1 MNEREYIQ
9 RHLMD
14 EVNYDGLLKTETK
27 KRRKKEETIIYMPW
41 KDEHSNPPKGCVTK
55 ADTFKNDIQKRVAVG
70 MFNILRYV
78 PGVTFRIIKTEED
91 VLYHIMVKDERWKDF
106 VDNMETDCLEWLRFI
121 TENTGAFC
129 WAEKLLEMNF
139 HDDGD
144 KFGYFDKLLS
154 VLEILSYIEHT
165 PLMNTGI
172 EVQTTE
178 FTESPID
185 EGIDEKSPMH
195 DYRREFDT
203 LEKVKKV
210 RLTAMNIFSMLPSEK
225 QSEYIRKYFM
235 CRNYEDYLALVGDY
249 APENSNILN
258 ELTEEALKM
267 EEDRLKGNQEQLSI
281 YNQPRNVNVN
291 VLAGPGSGKT
301 HVLTLRCAKLIYK
314 EHVVP
319 SHILVLAYNR
329 AVVVELRNRL
339 DSLFTKLGLSRIGH
353 LLHVHTFHALAKICM
368 GGKIRQ
374 SPNRVVGTTF
384 S

>member
-1 MNEREYIQ
+1 
-9 RHLMD
+9 
-14 EVNYDGLLKTETK
+14 
-27 KRRKKEETIIYMPW
+27 
-41 KDEHSNPPKGCVTK
+41 
-55 ADTFKNDIQKRVAVG
+55 
-70 MFNILRYV
+70 
-78 PGVTFRIIKTEED
+78 
-91 VLYHIMVKDERWKDF
+91 
-106 VDNMETDCLEWLRFI
+106 
-121 TENTGAFC
+121 
-129 WAEKLLEMNF
+129 MNF

-154 VLEILSYIEHT
+154 VLRILSYIEHT

-172 EVQTTE
+172 EVQATE

-195 DYRREFDT
+195 DYRKEFDT

-267 EEDRLKGNQEQLSI
+267 EEDKLKGNQEQLSI

-353 LLHVHTFHALAKICM
+353 LLHVHTFHALAK
-368 GGKIRQ
+368 
-374 SPNRVVGTTF
+374 SAWVEN
-384 S
+384 